1 LATAGSGN
9 IVSFTATNT
18 GLISVTATIT
28 VTRKANVCLELKT
41 FTITVNPT
49 PTVDLPLSQTVC
61 NGQSSAVIL
70 FSGAIQIQYTIGQ
83 TVIRLSELGT
93 GIGDI
98 PFTAINNGTNPIV
111 ANFTVTQV

>member
-9 IVSFTATNT
+9 RQFYRNEY

-28 VTRKANVCLELKT
+28 VTPKANGCFGTKT

-70 FSGAIQIQYTIGQ
+70 FSGAIQNTVYNWTNSNPAIG
-83 TVIRLSELGT
+83 I
-93 GIGDI
+93 
-98 PFTAINNGTNPIV
+98 
-111 ANFTVTQV
+111 

>member
-1 LATAGSGN
+1 M
-9 IVSFTATNT
+9 V
-18 GLISVTATIT
+18 V
-28 VTRKANVCLELKT
+28 LELKT

-83 TVIRLSELGT
+83 TVIHRNWSNWRWRY
-93 GIGDI
+93 
-98 PFTAINNGTNPIV
+98 PAFTAINNGTNPIV